1 MRCFGKFFKRQK
13 GKRFV
18 SVNFFFIYVN
28 IRKRKGKKN
37 STPTGFELTTSSL
50 AGEILPDCATTTN
63 EDVEVKH

>member
-1 MRCFGKFFKRQK
+1 MRCFGKFK

-37 STPTGFELTTSSL
+37 SASTGFELTTSSL
-50 AGEILPDCATTTN
+50 AGERLLDCATTTN
-63 EDVEVKH
+63 EETEVKH